1 MKSSM
6 QPDCEC
12 SRCSAAKARNLGELG
27 LDELM
32 IVNPAHGATGE
43 SAPPPERYFLGED
56 GALYRAE
63 AVRDGPTVTPVATE
77 GKDVRRAALGLGNY
91 FLGADGALYEII
103 E

>member
-1 MKSSM
+1 MNSSKHT
-6 QPDCEC
+6 DCDC
-12 SRCSAAKARNLGELG
+12 SRCSAARARNLGELG

-32 IVNPAHGATGE
+32 IVNPAHSATGE

-63 AVRDGPTVTPVATE
+63 AVRDRPSLTTVATE
-77 GKDVRRAALGLGNY
+77 VKDVRRKALGLGNY

>member
-1 MKSSM
+1 MRPVFRS
-6 QPDCEC
+6 EV
-12 SRCSAAKARNLGELG
+12 RRLAELG

-43 SAPPPERYFLGED
+43 SAPRPERYFLGED

-63 AVRDGPTVTPVATE
+63 ACCGSPVDPPGATE
-77 GKDVRRAALGLGNY
+77 RAGTRAAQALGLGNY
-91 FLGADGALYEII
+91 FLGADGALYEVI